1 MTSVTNASA
10 SPSDAPPKSAKRK
23 LLIVALVGVLL
34 AAMGIGG
41 FLQTNS
47 GPKDPEPGE
56 VLALEPV
63 QLNLAGGSYLRVG
76 IALQLTAVAEEP
88 EGSRALDATIAKFSG
103 LPLSEVN
110 DPVRRSELKKEL
122 EEELIELY
130 EGDVM
135 GMYLVDFVTQ

>member
-1 MTSVTNASA
+1 MTTVANASA
-10 SPSDAPPKSAKRK
+10 SPSAAPPKSAKRK
-23 LLIVALVGVLL
+23 LLIVAVVGVLL
-34 AAMGIGG
+34 AAMGLGG
-41 FLQTNS
+41 LVTTNS
-47 GPKDPEPGE
+47 GPKEPEPGE

-63 QLNLAGGSYLRVG
+63 QLNLAGGGYLRVG

-88 EGSRALDATIAKFSG
+88 EGSKALDAIIAKFSG
-103 LPLSEVN
+103 LPPTEVN

-122 EEELIELY
+122 EEELVELY